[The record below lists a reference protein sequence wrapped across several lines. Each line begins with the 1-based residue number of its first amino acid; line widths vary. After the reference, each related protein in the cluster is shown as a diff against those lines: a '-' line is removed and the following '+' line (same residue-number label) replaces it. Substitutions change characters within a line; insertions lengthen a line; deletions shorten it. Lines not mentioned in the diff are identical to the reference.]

1 MSSNRPIKILFD
13 SYHLYHL
20 PQFDPVIDL
29 LSHDDRFEIFHSTC
43 SDNKKIELDLCL
55 PVLESK
61 PGILVFAETEE
72 ERIEKIRA
80 LDLDVFICGWSRYP
94 IGKFVSKNTLVGM
107 IYHGIGV
114 KPSYWRDN
122 STRLNI
128 RFVEGQ
134 YRMDQLVNH
143 GIETNLVLTGFTK
156 LDPLFHGDDEPF
168 NDLKNSLRLDPN
180 KRTIL
185 FAPTFYP
192 SSIEKFGMKLGE
204 YTMDYNVILKPHMW
218 TYFIDEFSE
227 YNLKPQRKLVYN
239 LSEKFDHIK
248 LLGPEIYNIIPY
260 Y

>member
-29 LSHDDRFEIFHSTC
+29 LSQDDQFEIFHSTC

-55 PVLESK
+55 LVLESK
-61 PGILVFAETEE
+61 PGTLVFAETEE
-72 ERIEKIRA
+72 ERIEKIRV

-143 GIETNLVLTGFTK
+143 GIDTDLVLTGFTK
-156 LDPLFHGDDEPF
+156 LDPLFHGNDEPF

-180 KRTIL
+180 KKTIL

-204 YTMDYNVILKPHMW
+204 YTMDYNVILKP
-218 TYFIDEFSE
+218 YVDIF
-227 YNLKPQRKLVYN
+227 YR
-239 LSEKFDHIK
+239 
-248 LLGPEIYNIIPY
+248 
-260 Y
+260 